1 MRAEFLKDE
10 NNTVWFAYAK
20 DIRVRHLKEPDFSVN
35 IIRSAKVT
43 AEKLQRIK
51 LREKEILEHE
61 MR

>member
-51 LREKEILEHE
+51 L
-61 MR
+61 